1 MTVSFGFDGD
11 LKRLA
16 DYVEDVRGTEV
27 LSLGRSLEIIKDL
40 GDANT
45 VAADY
50 ELDGFVGTHAIGHA
64 RMATESDVDIA
75 NAHPYW
81 AYPFPDVAVVH
92 NGQLTNYH
100 QWRRRLERAGHR
112 FQSEC
117 DSEIIAVYLA
127 ERMAQGD
134 SLEDSMRRSLGELDG
149 VFTYICVTEDAL
161 GVAKDELGAKPLVLY
176 ESDDIVALASE
187 EIAIRKVVDREIET
201 YDPYEGA
208 VMVWTTLTTTYD
220 ARGLVELDGTI
231 PKVSEIDGERAVLEA
246 RDLSTRKINAELRW
260 LLYEQ
265 GVKDVTILNPSAR
278 HSLGVGILT
287 RCRVTFEGSLGY
299 FGCGL
304 GDGAEFQ
311 INGRVGWSVA
321 ENMMSGVVVIESNA
335 GSLAGAALRGGDL
348 VVKGQVGARTGIDQ
362 KGGTILVLGDA
373 GSMTGFMMQRG
384 RQIICGD
391 VGPGLGDS
399 MYDGTIYVGGKVAAL
414 GIDCVEGEWTDA
426 DTELIERKFSIYGLG
441 APPQFTKFVCGKKLY
456 NYDSLEPSERK
467 LVL

>member
-1 MTVSFGFDGD
+1 LRRQRGEIEARVRSVGARVLSVDKSAARAMTLTFDHDGD
-11 LKRLA
+11 LKELA
-16 DYVEDVRGTEV
+16 DYVEDIRGAEV
-27 LSLGRSLEIIKDL
+27 LSLGRSLEIVKDL
-40 GDANT
+40 GDAET

-50 ELDGFVGTHAIGHA
+50 GLHDFIGTHAIGHA

-134 SLEDSMRRSLGELDG
+134 SLEDSMRRSLHELDG

-208 VMVWTTLTTTYD
+208 VMVWTT
-220 ARGLVELDGTI
+220 
-231 PKVSEIDGERAVLEA
+231 
-246 RDLSTRKINAELRW
+246 
-260 LLYEQ
+260 
-265 GVKDVTILNPSAR
+265 
-278 HSLGVGILT
+278 
-287 RCRVTFEGSLGY
+287 
-299 FGCGL
+299 
-304 GDGAEFQ
+304 
-311 INGRVGWSVA
+311 
-321 ENMMSGVVVIESNA
+321 
-335 GSLAGAALRGGDL
+335 
-348 VVKGQVGARTGIDQ
+348 
-362 KGGTILVLGDA
+362 
-373 GSMTGFMMQRG
+373 
-384 RQIICGD
+384 
-391 VGPGLGDS
+391 
-399 MYDGTIYVGGKVAAL
+399 
-414 GIDCVEGEWTDA
+414 
-426 DTELIERKFSIYGLG
+426 
-441 APPQFTKFVCGKKLY
+441 
-456 NYDSLEPSERK
+456 
-467 LVL
+467 